1 MGSRVLYR
9 ELEQP
14 FKRSAICERVSFI
27 RHATVSRTFTRIA
40 TVHVSGEVF
49 WWLSTEE
56 SFGWGARLTE
66 EAAASL
72 HTLLTPGLSGSQP
85 YAALDALERVVW
97 VRIPIIH
104 NHSIHVSATAAR
116 DLDQKAL
123 PL

>member
-1 MGSRVLYR
+1 VNWNR
-9 ELEQP
+9 
-14 FKRSAICERVSFI
+14 RSHDRQHVNAVHSSAMRLQL
-27 RHATVSRTFTRIA
+27 SRTFTRIA

-49 WWLSTEE
+49 WWLSKEE

-85 YAALDALERVVW
+85 YAALDLLERAMSI
-97 VRIPIIH
+97 RIPIMH
-104 NHSIHVSATAAR
+104 NHSSTASATAAR